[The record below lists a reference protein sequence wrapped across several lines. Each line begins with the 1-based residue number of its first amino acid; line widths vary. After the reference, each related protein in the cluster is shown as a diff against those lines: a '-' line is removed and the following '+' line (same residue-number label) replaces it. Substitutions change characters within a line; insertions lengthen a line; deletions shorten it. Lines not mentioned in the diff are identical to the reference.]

1 MKKFLLLLH
10 LAILL
15 TLASCTKSGGNS
27 GGNPTPTPTPIT
39 PLISLPAGWKYSAV
53 LSLNFPSGMQAF
65 SFDTLFNGRQVK
77 AFCVVLD
84 YSTGRFEFKP
94 VVSATTKTPSQFAAA
109 ESGLVYVTLNGG
121 FYGGNQS
128 YSLIKYNGTV
138 SAPNIKSVTRT
149 YNGSNASYYPTR
161 AAFGI
166 TSTGA
171 PTTAWVYSIGST
183 NDNVYAY
190 PTPSPNQ
197 EGAAPQQVPTETF
210 PSGGSPWNVVAAIG
224 GSPML
229 LRAGEVNITD
239 REELISI
246 NNTSSRPRSAIG
258 YSSGGKIILLAV
270 EGDNNAA
277 GYPGVNLQDLAL
289 MLKSL
294 GCWEAI
300 NLDGGGSTS
309 MVIGNRLTVRP
320 GDNGIERPVISALL
334 IKQR

>member
-1 MKKFLLLLH
+1 MKKFFFLLH
-10 LAILL
+10 FAFLF
-15 TLASCTKSGGNS
+15 TLASCSKSGGS
-27 GGNPTPTPTPIT
+27 GGGTPTPTPTPVT
-39 PLISLPAGWKYSAV
+39 PIISLPAGWKYSAA

-77 AFCVVLD
+77 AYCVAFD
-84 YSTGRFEFKP
+84 YSTGRFDFKP
-94 VVSATTKTPSQFAAA
+94 VVSITAKTPSQFAAA
-109 ESGLVYVTLNGG
+109 ESGLVYVTINGG

-138 SAPNIKSVTRT
+138 SAPNIKAVTRT

-166 TSTGA
+166 SSTGA
-171 PTTAWVYSIGST
+171 PTAAWVYSIGAT

-190 PTPSPNQ
+190 PAPSPNQ
-197 EGAAPQQVPTETF
+197 EGAAPQQVPSETF

-224 GSPML
+224 GSPL
-229 LRAGEVNITD
+229 LLKAGEVNITD

-270 EGDNNAA
+270 EGDNSSA

-294 GCWEAI
+294 GCLDAI

-320 GDNGIERPVISALL
+320 GDSGVERPVISALL